1 MFSAAVL
8 VSVSPWRWRLRM
20 SASLRPEAK
29 VCEVQRDASAQA
41 RGRSLSAS
49 QRPHGPRSQVYAQ
62 SRRREIQARGRCP

>member
-41 RGRSLSAS
+41 KGLTEMAIVRKELGPSRFLEDLFRS
-49 QRPHGPRSQVYAQ
+49 
-62 SRRREIQARGRCP
+62 